1 MKKTLKHF
9 MMGLLSV
16 VMVLT
21 GLAPFGQTA
30 HAQEPI
36 KLTFWH
42 GMGGS
47 TGEALQKLVDQFNES
62 QDEIVV
68 EAQYQGS
75 YDETLTKLRS
85 SASGSEVGAD
95 VVQVFEQ
102 GLQFMTDSGLT
113 TPIQDYV
120 DADNFD
126 LSEFEPNLL
135 AYYTINDSLQS
146 MPFNSSTPIMYYN
159 KDIFD
164 KAGITEIP
172 TNMREI
178 FEIAPTLV
186 EKGGATMAM
195 STTIYGWYIE
205 QWMNKGAFDI
215 FDNGNGRDQAA
226 TKVAF
231 DENGGMEKILQ
242 MWKDGV
248 DSGAMPNVGR
258 EGGRPEFVAGQS
270 AITIGSTASL
280 RQILTEV
287 DNRFEVGTAYY
298 PGIDEEDQDG
308 VSIGGASLYIIDSG
322 DQARQDA
329 AWKFIQFLVSA
340 PSQAQWNADTGYFPV
355 TTAAHEEETFKKN
368 LEEFPQ
374 FQTAIDQL
382 HDATPES
389 QGAVSA
395 VNQEARQ
402 IFEAELENLL
412 NGNKDVQT
420 AVADMASQVNKAL
433 EDYNAANN

>member
-1 MKKTLKHF
+1 MKKTLKHL

-16 VMVLT
+16 VMVLA

-30 HAQEPI
+30 HAQEPV

-164 KAGITEIP
+164 KAGITEVP
-172 TNMREI
+172 KTMREI

-215 FDNGNGRDQAA
+215 FDNGNGREQAA

-258 EGGRPEFVAGQS
+258 EGGSPEFVAGQS

-298 PGIDEEDQDG
+298 PGVDEEDQDG

-389 QGAVSA
+389 QGGVSA

-433 EDYNAANN
+433 EDYNAANK

>member
-1 MKKTLKHF
+1 MKKTLKHL

-16 VMVLT
+16 VMVLA

-164 KAGITEIP
+164 KAGITEVP
-172 TNMREI
+172 TTMREI

-215 FDNGNGRDQAA
+215 FDNGNGREQAA

-298 PGIDEEDQDG
+298 PGVDEEDQDG

-433 EDYNAANN
+433 EDYNAANK